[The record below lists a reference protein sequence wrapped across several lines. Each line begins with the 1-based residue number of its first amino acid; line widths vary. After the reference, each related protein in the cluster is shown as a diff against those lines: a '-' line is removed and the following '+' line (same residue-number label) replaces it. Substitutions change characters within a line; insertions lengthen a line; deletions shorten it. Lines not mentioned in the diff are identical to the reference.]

1 MNKNKK
7 KIYTYINKIIKS
19 HLKNVPKKG
28 EKSLPS
34 NVTLNEAKERSNSNT
49 NDQNN
54 SETIFFIAAAAAAY
68 KLLNSLHQLI
78 VNSVGWLSWVKLCWR
93 SDEFG
98 RVREESLEVISWL
111 DTSEEEIDVGVK
123 VVRIGRWTW
132 RRGIRRRRRRC

>member
-1 MNKNKK
+1 MNKNK

-78 VNSVGWLSWVKLCWR
+78 VNSVG
-93 SDEFG
+93 
-98 RVREESLEVISWL
+98 
-111 DTSEEEIDVGVK
+111 
-123 VVRIGRWTW
+123 
-132 RRGIRRRRRRC
+132 

>member
-1 MNKNKK
+1 
-7 KIYTYINKIIKS
+7 
-19 HLKNVPKKG
+19 
-28 EKSLPS
+28 
-34 NVTLNEAKERSNSNT
+34 
-49 NDQNN
+49 
-54 SETIFFIAAAAAAY
+54 
-68 KLLNSLHQLI
+68 
-78 VNSVGWLSWVKLCWR
+78 LCWR

>member
-1 MNKNKK
+1 MNKNK

-54 SETIFFIAAAAAAY
+54 SETIFFIAAAATIPY

-78 VNSVGWLSWVKLCWR
+78 VNSVG
-93 SDEFG
+93 
-98 RVREESLEVISWL
+98 
-111 DTSEEEIDVGVK
+111 
-123 VVRIGRWTW
+123 
-132 RRGIRRRRRRC
+132 

>member
-1 MNKNKK
+1 MNKNK

-54 SETIFFIAAAAAAY
+54 SETIFFIAAAATIPY